1 MSCLGVQVDQTD
13 GKAAGSAL
21 KEDVQLSLG
30 LACVGG
36 CRGQRACPAPAHRE
50 APAWGY
56 NKT

>member
-1 MSCLGVQVDQTD
+1 MDQTD

-50 APAWGY
+50 APA
-56 NKT
+56 